1 MRNKIIE
8 GLVITLIFALGIFGL
23 FETFQE
29 WSTKDS
35 VTVFIKMGPDK
46 VFVGSNLW
54 IGLTTNI
61 SGNLG
66 LVFMGVMTVL
76 VKLKHPKAGIVF
88 AGMGMALLINW
99 FVFKIFIV

>member
-1 MRNKIIE
+1 MRDKVIE
-8 GLVITLIFALGIFGL
+8 GLAITLIFVLGIFGL
-23 FETFQE
+23 FETLHE

-61 SGNLG
+61 SGSFG
-66 LVFMGVMTVL
+66 LAFMGVMTVL
-76 VKLKHPKAGIVF
+76 VKLKLPKAGIIF
-88 AGMGMALLINW
+88 ACMGMTLLINW
-99 FVFKIFIV
+99 FVFQIFIV